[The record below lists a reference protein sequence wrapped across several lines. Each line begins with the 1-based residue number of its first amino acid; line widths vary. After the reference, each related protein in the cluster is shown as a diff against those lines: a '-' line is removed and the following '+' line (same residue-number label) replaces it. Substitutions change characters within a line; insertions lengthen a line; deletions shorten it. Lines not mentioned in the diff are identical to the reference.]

1 MMKKLI
7 TLIIMF
13 LLVLVNAYALDKE
26 NGYAWLNKT
35 LVENNWDFEVDV
47 LSLGIL
53 ALQDAHYDVSD
64 GLDVLEGK
72 KTGNSWDE
80 RIKESALAI
89 LALESSGRDTS
100 MEKEWLKN
108 AIIEARV
115 SGDWL
120 IQVNTDEGE
129 CTISYQDREKSITF
143 TEGKAVECNN
153 NYWIDVERCLTSQL
167 SAYEEFL
174 VDCNKVTGSPEISL
188 LYREGDN
195 YRIMPQQG
203 SIRTTLT
210 LESGC
215 FGDKKDSTR
224 CDFISSAFAS
234 WILTSLGEN
243 DVYTNAYL
251 TSSIGDRVDHYALV
265 YLTTLDDS
273 YADWLIEKQALSGSW
288 DSDVYRTG
296 LSVLALRQSSS
307 YKEEVDNAVEWLG
320 TKQNS
325 DGSFGSSQ
333 TALEDTAMVLYGVS
347 GAPGGGNGIIQP
359 PGSGYCGDLVVNE
372 DEECDASYDNN
383 GELLEG
389 DVDDCLISEICVEPG
404 RSEECICKAIEEI
417 ECSPVKKCDIGY
429 ECVRGKCELILE
441 GCEGDDSKCGL
452 GEICVANECVE
463 EERCADGCDLG
474 QECVDSECVDIP
486 GYCFD
491 VNDCIEGEEECVDN
505 LCVEKGGFPIGIII
519 GIIVVFVI
527 GIAGYFA
534 YQKFAKKPKKSSD
547 VDEFFTPRES
557 PLKPI
562 QQNRE
567 VRKMPSKKP
576 YQDENIEKE
585 LDESLRKAKELLGK
599 K

>member
-1 MMKKLI
+1 MLKKPI
-7 TLIIMF
+7 LIIFLF
-13 LLVLVNAYALDKE
+13 LLVFSPAYALDKE

-35 LVENNWDFEVDV
+35 LVENDWDFEIDA

-64 GLDVLEGK
+64 GLEVLEGK
-72 KTGNSWDE
+72 KTENSWDE
-80 RIKESALAI
+80 RITDSALAI
-89 LALESSGRDTS
+89 LALEASGRDTS

-129 CTISYQDREKSITF
+129 CTINYQDREKSITF
-143 TEGKAVECNN
+143 IDGKAVECSN
-153 NYWIDVERCLTSQL
+153 NYWIDIKRCLTSQL

-174 VDCNKVTGSPEISL
+174 VDCNEVTGNPEISL

-195 YRIMPQQG
+195 YRIMPRQG

-215 FGDKKDSTR
+215 FGDTKDSTR

-234 WILTSLGEN
+234 WVLTSLGEN
-243 DVYTNAYL
+243 DIYTHAYL
-251 TSSIGDRVDHYALV
+251 TSNIEDRVDHYALV
-265 YLTTLDDS
+265 YLITLEDS

-347 GAPGGGNGIIQP
+347 GVPGGSNGLQQP

-372 DEECDASYDNN
+372 DEECDASYNNN

-389 DVDDCLISEICVEPG
+389 DTDDCLISERCVEPG
-404 RSEECICKAIEEI
+404 RSNECTCQTISEP
-417 ECSPVKKCDIGY
+417 ECSLDIPCDSGY
-429 ECVRGKCELILE
+429 ECIRGECQLLAECER
-441 GCEGDDSKCGL
+441 DSDCDS
-452 GEICVANECVE
+452 GEICSGGVCGERKECTSD
-463 EERCADGCDLG
+463 RDCDLG
-474 QECVDSECVDIP
+474 KECVQNSCEDIP

-491 VNDCIEGEEECVDN
+491 DSDCLEEEECIDN
-505 LCVEKGGFPIGIII
+505 LCSEKGGFPIGIII
-519 GIIVVFVI
+519 GILVVFVI
-527 GIAGYFA
+527 GVAGYFA
-534 YQKFAKKPKKSSD
+534 YQRFAKKPKKSSSA
-547 VDEFFTPRES
+547 DEFFTPRES